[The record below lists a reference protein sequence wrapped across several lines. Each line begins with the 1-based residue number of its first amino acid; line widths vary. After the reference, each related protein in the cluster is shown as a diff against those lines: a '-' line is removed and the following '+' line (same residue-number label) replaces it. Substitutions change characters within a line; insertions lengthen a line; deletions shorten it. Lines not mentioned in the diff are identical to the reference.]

1 MNDHKL
7 RGFLAVPSAQE
18 FGAAL
23 EYTPSLYSTDQDP
36 FDSDK
41 SKRESDESNESTTY
55 FEPVL
60 RDNFHTLR
68 DLERNL
74 SQRSHRNS
82 SRNLNGRRNT
92 DSWRHSLA
100 GSTRH
105 SGAGLHRWS
114 LIVEEGIGNP
124 DKLNFSLDFL
134 AADEIL
140 KRTSK
145 EKPFMDPN
153 IVDWDGPDDPEKP
166 SNWPLW
172 RKWLITIFMGLAT
185 FTITF
190 ASSVFSTANQVTAE
204 LFGVSEIVMI
214 LGTSFFILGFSLSP
228 MIWGPISELY
238 GRRRPLITG
247 FVISAIFY
255 IPVAV
260 AQNLETVL
268 ICRFFC
274 GFFGASALGVLGGT
288 FADFWNPA
296 ERGFA
301 ISIFAAA
308 TFMGP
313 LIAPTAGGFI
323 VDSSLGWRWLV
334 CPQW

>member
-1 MNDHKL
+1 MNDQYL
-7 RGFLAVPSAQE
+7 RGFLAVPSAAE
-18 FGAAL
+18 FGAV

-36 FDSDK
+36 FDSER
-41 SKRESDESNESTTY
+41 SKQESDESNDSIPY
-55 FEPVL
+55 FEPVV
-60 RDNFHTLR
+60 RRHSQTLR

-74 SQRSHRNS
+74 SRRSHRSSLPNFDGIR
-82 SRNLNGRRNT
+82 SRNSLRN
-92 DSWRHSLA
+92 SWISP
-100 GSTRH
+100 TRQ
-105 SGAGLHRWS
+105 SGALSQRWS
-114 LIVEEGIGNP
+114 LIVEEGIGNT
-124 DKLNFSLDFL
+124 DKLNFSLDFSVS
-134 AADEIL
+134 DEIL
-140 KRTSK
+140 KRTSKEK

-153 IVDWDGPDDPEKP
+153 IVDWNGPYDPEKP

-190 ASSVFSTANQVTAE
+190 ASSVFSTANHVTAE

-238 GRRRPLITG
+238 GRRKPLITG
-247 FVISAIFY
+247 FVISSIFY

-268 ICRFFC
+268 ICRFLG

-313 LIAPTAGGFI
+313 LIAPTVGGFI
-323 VDSSLGWRWLV
+323 VESSLGWRWFV
-334 CPQW
+334 A

>member
-1 MNDHKL
+1 MNDQNL
-7 RGFLAVPSAQE
+7 RGFLAVPSAHE
-18 FGAAL
+18 FGAVK
-23 EYTPSLYSTDQDP
+23 YTPSVYSTDRDP
-36 FDSDK
+36 FESDK
-41 SKRESDESNESTTY
+41 SKRGSDESDESTPY
-55 FEPVL
+55 FEPVVN
-60 RDNFHTLR
+60 RNSHTMR

-74 SQRSHRNS
+74 SRRSQPSSLRNLDQVRSRNS
-82 SRNLNGRRNT
+82 LRN
-92 DSWRHSLA
+92 SLY
-100 GSTRH
+100 SPNRH
-105 SGAGLHRWS
+105 SGGISQRWS
-114 LIVEEGIGNP
+114 LIVEEGIGDP
-124 DKLNFSLDFL
+124 DKLNFSLDFSV
-134 AADEIL
+134 ADEIL
-140 KRTSK
+140 KRVGK
-145 EKPFMDPN
+145 EEVFKDPN

-172 RKWLITIFMGLAT
+172 RKWMITIFMGLCT

-238 GRRRPLITG
+238 GRKKPLITG
-247 FVISAIFY
+247 YIISAIFY

-260 AQNLETVL
+260 AGNLETVL

-308 TFMGP
+308 TFLGP
-313 LIAPTAGGFI
+313 LIAPTVGGFL
-323 VDSSLGWRWLV
+323 VDSELGWRW
-334 CPQW
+334 